1 MVEGVGRLQLGHKAV
16 RRPRRARQARTRV
29 TRQAELARDRARIRL
44 WDMRRRYK
52 LKVAGNEAEMERRK
66 LERLKSLN
74 PTARLET
81 MSRRKW
87 AKKIRN
93 PVNWSS
99 VPLKPKYSRVDPKPR
114 IYGKR
119 FEVWEKKLGQGKPGP
134 RPKEYQE
141 AAQKM
146 AESVAELRK
155 DIAERAKELL
165 AEIKEST
172 GESS

>member
-1 MVEGVGRLQLGHKAV
+1 MVEGAGRLPFGHKAV
-16 RRPRRARQARTRV
+16 RRPRRAKQARTRV

-44 WDMRRRYK
+44 WEMRRRYR
-52 LKVAGNEAEMERRK
+52 LKVAGNEAEMDRRR
-66 LERLKSLN
+66 LERLRSLN

-81 MSRRKW
+81 MAKRRW
-87 AKKIRN
+87 AKLVKN

-99 VPLKPKYSRVDPKPR
+99 VPLKPKYSRVEPKPR

-119 FEVWEKKLGQGKPGP
+119 FEVWEKKIGQRKLGQVPE
-134 RPKEYQE
+134 EYRE

-155 DIAERAKELL
+155 DIAERAKEL
-165 AEIKEST
+165 AREIKEST

>member
-1 MVEGVGRLQLGHKAV
+1 MVEGIGRLQLGHKV
-16 RRPRRARQARTRV
+16 IRRPRKVKQVRTRT
-29 TRQAELARDRARIRL
+29 TRRAELARDRARIRL
-44 WDMRRRYK
+44 WEMRRRYK

-87 AKKIRN
+87 AKLIRN

-99 VPLKPKYSRVDPKPR
+99 VPLKPKYARVDPRPR

-119 FEVWEKKLGQGKPGP
+119 FEVWEKKLGRGEP
-134 RPKEYQE
+134 RPMPKEYQE

-146 AESVAELRK
+146 AESVEALRK
-155 DIAERAKELL
+155 EIAEQAKELA
-165 AEIKEST
+165 AEIEEST

>member
-1 MVEGVGRLQLGHKAV
+1 MVEGVGRLPLGHNAI
-16 RRPRRARQARTRV
+16 RRPRRAKQVRTRV

-44 WDMRRRYK
+44 WEMRRRYK
-52 LKVAGNEAEMERRK
+52 LKVAGNEAEMDRRRR
-66 LERLKSLN
+66 ERLRSLN

-81 MSRRKW
+81 MAKRKW
-87 AKKIRN
+87 AKLVRN

-119 FEVWEKKLGQGKPGP
+119 FEVWEKKIRQSNPGQMS
-134 RPKEYQE
+134 REYQE

-146 AESVAELRK
+146 AGSVAELREN
-155 DIAERAKELL
+155 IAERAKELV
-165 AEIKEST
+165 AETKEPRVSQV
-172 GESS
+172 

>member
-16 RRPRRARQARTRV
+16 RRPRRGKQVRTKV
-29 TRQAELARDRARIRL
+29 TRGAELARDRARVKL

-52 LKVAGNEAEMERRK
+52 LKVAGNEAEMDRRK
-66 LERLKSLN
+66 RERLKSLN
-74 PTARLET
+74 PTFVPLMPSREYAR
-81 MSRRKW
+81 M
-87 AKKIRN
+87 IRN

-99 VPLKPKYSRVDPKPR
+99 MPSKPKYSRVDPKPR

-119 FEVWEKKLGQGKPGP
+119 FEVWEKLGRSKTRQV
-134 RPKEYQE
+134 PKEYQE

-146 AESVAELRK
+146 AESVVELRK
-155 DIAERAKELL
+155 DIAERAKELA

>member
-1 MVEGVGRLQLGHKAV
+1 MVKGTGRLPLGHKAV
-16 RRPRRARQARTRV
+16 MRPRRGKQVRRKV
-29 TRQAELARDRARIRL
+29 TRGAELARDRARTRL
-44 WDMRRRYK
+44 WEMRRRYK
-52 LKVAGNEAEMERRK
+52 LKVAGNEAEMDRRK
-66 LERLKSLN
+66 RERLKSLN
-74 PTARLET
+74 PTFVSLIPSREYAR
-81 MSRRKW
+81 
-87 AKKIRN
+87 KIRN

-99 VPLKPKYSRVDPKPR
+99 MPSKPKYSRVAPKPR

-119 FEVWEKKLGQGKPGP
+119 FEVWEKKLGQGRSGQVS
-134 RPKEYQE
+134 KEYQE

-155 DIAERAKELL
+155 DIAERTKELA

>member
-16 RRPRRARQARTRV
+16 RRPRRGKQVRTRV
-29 TRQAELARDRARIRL
+29 TKGAELARDRARVRL

-52 LKVAGNEAEMERRK
+52 LKVVGNEAEIGRRK
-66 LERLKSLN
+66 RERLKSLN
-74 PTARLET
+74 PTFVPLMPSREYAR
-81 MSRRKW
+81 M
-87 AKKIRN
+87 IRN

-99 VPLKPKYSRVDPKPR
+99 MPSKPKYSRVDPKPR

-119 FEVWEKKLGQGKPGP
+119 FEVWEKLGRSKTKQV
-134 RPKEYQE
+134 PKEYQE

-146 AESVAELRK
+146 AESVAGLRK
-155 DIAERAKELL
+155 DIAERAKELA
-165 AEIKEST
+165 AEFREST

>member
-1 MVEGVGRLQLGHKAV
+1 MVEGTGRLPLGHKAV
-16 RRPRRARQARTRV
+16 RRPRRGKQVRTRV
-29 TRQAELARDRARIRL
+29 TRGAELARDRARTRL

-52 LKVAGNEAEMERRK
+52 LKVAGNEAEMDKRKRERQ
-66 LERLKSLN
+66 KSLN
-74 PTARLET
+74 PTFVPLVPSREYAR
-81 MSRRKW
+81 M
-87 AKKIRN
+87 IRN

-99 VPLKPKYSRVDPKPR
+99 MPLKPKYSRVAPKPR

-119 FEVWEKKLGQGKPGP
+119 FEVWEKKLGQSGP
-134 RPKEYQE
+134 KQVSKEYQE

-155 DIAERAKELL
+155 GIAERAKELA

>member
-1 MVEGVGRLQLGHKAV
+1 MVESVGRLQLGHKAV
-16 RRPRRARQARTRV
+16 RRPRRAKQARTRV

-44 WDMRRRYK
+44 WEMRRRYK
-52 LKVAGNEAEMERRK
+52 LKVTGNEAEMDRRR
-66 LERLKSLN
+66 LERVKSLN

-87 AKKIRN
+87 AKQIRN

-99 VPLKPKYSRVDPKPR
+99 VPLKPKYSRIDPKPR

-119 FEVWEKKLGQGKPGP
+119 FELWEKLGQSNP
-134 RPKEYQE
+134 RHMSKEYQE

-146 AESVAELRK
+146 AESVAGLRK
-155 DIAERAKELL
+155 DIAERAKELA
-165 AEIKEST
+165 AEFREST